1 MAPPTRCNY
10 VKGVVICHG
19 KSELLMTRHIT
30 SNLHLNVKPY
40 ARDKGSNS
48 IQITSLMT
56 VLKAKPFDKPT
67 SFLEAYPVESK
78 GRGKK
83 IQLINFKLFIIMDT
97 DDCTEVQKNDYISGA
112 MFADH
117 WLKEYIVPIYSID
130 SLEDVMIESGIM
142 KKRIKDDEKGP
153 FYTKIFPIS
162 KVPFSNDTLN
172 EVRLLRQKIE
182 KSKKTNLI
190 SFIDYCLSLIT

>member
-56 VLKAKPFDKPT
+56 VLK
-67 SFLEAYPVESK
+67 LNH
-78 GRGKK
+78 
-83 IQLINFKLFIIMDT
+83 LINLL
-97 DDCTEVQKNDYISGA
+97 
-112 MFADH
+112 H
-117 WLKEYIVPIYSID
+117 
-130 SLEDVMIESGIM
+130 SLRHIRLNPKVEE
-142 KKRIKDDEKGP
+142 KR
-153 FYTKIFPIS
+153 F
-162 KVPFSNDTLN
+162 N
-172 EVRLLRQKIE
+172 
-182 KSKKTNLI
+182 
-190 SFIDYCLSLIT
+190 